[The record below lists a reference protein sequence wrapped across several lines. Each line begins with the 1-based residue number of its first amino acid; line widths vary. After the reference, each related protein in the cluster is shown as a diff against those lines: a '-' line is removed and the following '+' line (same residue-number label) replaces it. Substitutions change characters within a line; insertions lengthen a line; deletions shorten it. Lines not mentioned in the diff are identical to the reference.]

1 MTGIKALDPIFQ
13 QVGTTRR
20 FHRTIKLA
28 RTKNRLPLRYRAGLF
43 DVSALKIV
51 NVRGPDALS
60 FLNYVLTS
68 DVSKAKPG
76 DSHISNIVN
85 ANGGL
90 IDDVLVYVDGPGQ
103 YRVSHG
109 GGAFE
114 EVAEAHK
121 GRFNVDVERDDDV
134 HILSL
139 QGPTALYQPAKRFTI
154 AAGENLSDR
163 SVTMIVRRRTPVAEK
178 II

>member
-1 MTGIKALDPIFQ
+1 MTF
-13 QVGTTRR
+13 TRQSVLNDR
-20 FHRTIKLA
+20 HKSLGSDLSTGWNDTAIPQNYKTCPYEESA
-28 RTKNRLPLRYRAGLF
+28 AVRYRAGLF

-163 SVTMIVRRRTPVAEK
+163 SVTMT
-178 II
+178 